1 MKMNRAT
8 IVYGAMIL
16 GCALGEWAV
25 LSFGERI
32 VAPEDLA
39 GKWTLVSRLPAGA
52 KGAAFGPG
60 ITIDQSGRF
69 FQMAID
75 NGPKLNME
83 LEQQTYLGA
92 PGQAVTME
100 LVNGPWRM
108 VVEGMPRSD
117 DMYI

>member
-1 MKMNRAT
+1 MKLNRAT

-39 GKWTLVSRLPAGA
+39 GKWTLESRLPAGA

-60 ITIDQSGRF
+60 LTIDQSGRF
-69 FQMAID
+69 FQIAID
-75 NGPKLNME
+75 NGPKLTWSSNSRR
-83 LEQQTYLGA
+83 LGA
-92 PGQAVTME
+92 PGRAVTLE
-100 LVNGPWRM
+100 
-108 VVEGMPRSD
+108 S
-117 DMYI
+117 